1 MYGIR
6 TKCADEPAPSL
17 VNRDGAGLSFLEFE
31 ANMVNEKRLLRQFQR
46 LVSID
51 AESWQERD
59 MARVTRILLEMVKL
73 STNMEYEYA
82 EL

>member
-1 MYGIR
+1 M
-6 TKCADEPAPSL
+6 
-17 VNRDGAGLSFLEFE
+17 NRDGADLSFLEFE

>member
-1 MYGIR
+1 
-6 TKCADEPAPSL
+6 
-17 VNRDGAGLSFLEFE
+17 
-31 ANMVNEKRLLRQFQR
+31 MVNEKRLLRQFQR
-46 LVSID
+46 LISID

>member
-1 MYGIR
+1 M
-6 TKCADEPAPSL
+6 
-17 VNRDGAGLSFLEFE
+17 NRDGAGLSFLEFE

-51 AESWQERD
+51 AESWQERE

>member
-1 MYGIR
+1 M
-6 TKCADEPAPSL
+6 
-17 VNRDGAGLSFLEFE
+17 GLAINTFCPITP
-31 ANMVNEKRLLRQFQR
+31 NMVNEKRLLRQFQR